1 MRGFQQGGGMIRP
14 NDIGRMGRQSLESR
28 RMNAK
33 ALLKAYL
40 AYLAFNAVTKI
51 VVRPV
56 ATSLNVPLITTIV
69 S

>member
-1 MRGFQQGGGMIRP
+1 MKP
-14 NDIGRMGRQSLESR
+14 
-28 RMNAK
+28 
-33 ALLKAYL
+33 LLKAYL
-40 AYLAFNAVTKI
+40 LFLAMNAVTKI

>member
-1 MRGFQQGGGMIRP
+1 
-14 NDIGRMGRQSLESR
+14 
-28 RMNAK
+28 MNS
-33 ALLKAYL
+33 LLKAYL
-40 AYLAFNAVTKI
+40 MFLAMNAVTKI

>member
-1 MRGFQQGGGMIRP
+1 
-14 NDIGRMGRQSLESR
+14 
-28 RMNAK
+28 MNAK

-40 AYLAFNAVTKI
+40 AFLAFNAVTKI

>member
-1 MRGFQQGGGMIRP
+1 
-14 NDIGRMGRQSLESR
+14 
-28 RMNAK
+28 MNAK
-33 ALLKAYL
+33 ALLKAYAL
-40 AYLAFNAVTKI
+40 YIAFNAVTKI